1 LNNEL
6 KIKHLFGVSFERG
19 EEGKVAAALEAGEVE
34 MMINTKTLKDEFII
48 SKSSSKDNLIE
59 L

>member
-1 LNNEL
+1 M
-6 KIKHLFGVSFERG
+6 SFEKS
-19 EEGKVAAALEAGEVE
+19 EEGKIAAALEAGEVE
-34 MMINTKTLKDEFII
+34 MLINTKALKDEFII